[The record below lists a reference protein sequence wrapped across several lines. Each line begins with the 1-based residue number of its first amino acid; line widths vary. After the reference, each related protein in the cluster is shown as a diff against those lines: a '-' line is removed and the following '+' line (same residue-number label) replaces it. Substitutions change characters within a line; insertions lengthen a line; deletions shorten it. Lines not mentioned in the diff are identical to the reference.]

1 MLPPRNLGGPSE
13 VVSRSSANCKVLCV
27 RVRVRDYKRHKAFN
41 LCGKTG
47 NSSSPVLVNNNFHQ
61 HDDFK
66 KFISQ
71 QQQQQ
76 RGNVL
81 AFNIFLRTVF
91 EHKTSIIADSRPV
104 VVGLFEI
111 S

>member
-1 MLPPRNLGGPSE
+1 M
-13 VVSRSSANCKVLCV
+13 SRSSANCRVLYVRV
-27 RVRVRDYKRHKAFN
+27 RVRVRDYKRHKALN

-47 NSSSPVLVNNNFHQ
+47 NRSSPGLVNNNFHQ

-76 RGNVL
+76 QRGNVV
-81 AFNIFLRTVF
+81 AFNVFLRTVF

-104 VVGLFEI
+104 LVGLFET

>member
-13 VVSRSSANCKVLCV
+13 VVSRSSANCKVLY
-27 RVRVRDYKRHKAFN
+27 VRVRDYKRHKAFN

-47 NSSSPVLVNNNFHQ
+47 NRSSPVLVNNNFHQ

-71 QQQQQ
+71 QQQQL
-76 RGNVL
+76 RGNGV
-81 AFNIFLRTVF
+81 AFNVFLRTVF

-104 VVGLFEI
+104 LVGLFEI